1 MRSTVVP
8 QLLEVHATDPRPE
21 GPGRRLLLR
30 DPEEVG
36 AILHSNRFQRTDFVR
51 QLSGAGLLATDGDL
65 WRERRRIVQK
75 SFPVRDVE
83 AHLDSIRLALPGFIE
98 RLGEA
103 ADEGRPVCL
112 LDEMMRVVSRV
123 VYRAVFGV
131 ELDRD
136 ADRVSIFQPM
146 MEAVGDVHW
155 SLVAPGGTVDVD
167 SLARLKRTR
176 DAADAEISWMLERRR
191 AVDIGI
197 DDALGRLIRAGD
209 EGLVDEVGIHDEVR
223 SLVLASTETSVNSL
237 IWAFLM
243 LDDHPGI
250 LSRIERDLDAGGG
263 DEIIDQVIWETLRLY
278 PPVWANE
285 RQAIEPVVEAGRSWE
300 RGDRAVISAYRLHRD
315 QGCWEDPDTF
325 RIERFA
331 GLAERRWQP
340 PHRFAYMPF
349 GAGPH
354 LCIGRNLALIEMRW
368 IMREIHSRF
377 RFDFDEP
384 DSIRPILGIVMR
396 PSGPVMVN
404 LVRRDRSS

>member
-21 GPGRRLLLR
+21 GPGRRLLLQ
-30 DPEEVG
+30 DPDHVG
-36 AILHSNRFQRTDFVR
+36 SILHSKKFQRTDFVR

-75 SFPVRDVE
+75 SFPVRDAE

-103 ADEGRPVCL
+103 ADEGRPICL

-131 ELDRD
+131 ELGRD

-155 SLVAPGGTVDVD
+155 SLVAPGGTVDAG
-167 SLARLKRTR
+167 SLARLLWTR
-176 DAADAEISWMLERRR
+176 EKADVEISWMLERRR
-191 AVDIGI
+191 SVDIGI
-197 DDALGRLIRAGD
+197 DDALGRLIQAQD
-209 EGLVDEVGIHDEVR
+209 EGLIDQADIHDEVR

-237 IWAFLM
+237 IWAFLL
-243 LDDHPGI
+243 LDDHPEV
-250 LSRIERDLDAGGG
+250 LQQIERDLDDGDG
-263 DEIIDQVIWETLRLY
+263 DEIIDKVIWETLRLY

-300 RGDRAVISAYRLHRD
+300 LGDRAVISAYRLHRD
-315 QGCWEDPDTF
+315 ARYWEDPDTF
-325 RIERFA
+325 RIERFD

-354 LCIGRNLALIEMRW
+354 LCIGRNLALLEMRW
-368 IMREIHSRF
+368 IMRELYARF
-377 RFDFDEP
+377 RFDFDDP
-384 DSIRPILGIVMR
+384 DGIRPILGIVMR
-396 PSGPVMVN
+396 PSAPVMVR
-404 LVRRDRSS
+404 LRRRDRNA